1 MIITLPGGV
10 PVRVTV
16 FTSTVRCSLSENKLL
31 TAVAAAAAATTT
43 TTTTTVKI
51 H

>member
-16 FTSTVRCSLSENKLL
+16 FTSTVCCSLSSS
-31 TAVAAAAAATTT
+31 AAAAAALQQQRTLE
-43 TTTTTVKI
+43 VVAPAF
-51 H
+51 